1 MKLMI
6 KEDYNNSNKTI
17 TDFMNEIKAIY
28 AKYFPNSSCA
38 VAFRKILGEYSIGIR
53 CYLAKDESEVA
64 NHIMDNDVFRVH
76 FDIPLTH
83 NEITK
88 DSPMPETIE
97 LNSFSNTIRVKPEN
111 SYMFCSSIKV
121 PFRKT
126 KGTPEKILSTFDKFV
141 QKLYNTLKE
150 QYDNNNLLD
159 TKADNDM
166 GLAKSKL

>member
-17 TDFMNEIKAIY
+17 ADFMNEIKAIY

-38 VAFRKILGEYSIGIR
+38 VSFKRTIGEYNIYIS
-53 CYLAKDESEVA
+53 CYLAKNSSEVS
-64 NHIMDNDVFRVH
+64 NGIMGNDIFHVM
-76 FDIPLTH
+76 FDIPLTR
-83 NEITK
+83 NETSK
-88 DSPMPETIE
+88 EDAMPENIE
-97 LNSFSNTIRVKPEN
+97 LVAYHNTIRVKPEN
-111 SYMFCSSIKV
+111 SYMFCSSLKV

-126 KGTPEKILSTFDKFV
+126 KGTPDKVLKAFDKFV
-141 QKLYNTLKE
+141 QRLYNTLKE

-159 TKADNDM
+159 TKANNDM